1 MASAPASMMRPL
13 KTDLGT
19 RIITVKHNLNEH
31 KFKES
36 LKQLEIITLPNKP
49 KEQPK
54 LETEV

>member
-36 LKQLEIITLPNKP
+36 LEIITLPNKP

>member
-1 MASAPASMMRPL
+1 MMRPL

-19 RIITVKHNLNEH
+19 RIVSVKQNLNEQ

-36 LKQLEIITLPNKP
+36 LKQLEVITLPNTP